1 MKNIYQSRAV
11 AAPPELPSTAV
22 EGYPSNGSSTGGQLA
37 TVPGAYW
44 YYMINE
50 ELMNAII
57 GGGVNPEPTKLN
69 QLDLAIKNQLQKLSE
84 AMEQKMANLSTQLAQ
99 QGIPTGFI
107 CAAGAVG
114 SYDFWLP
121 CDGKA
126 VSRTSYAKLF
136 SVIGT
141 TYGAGDG
148 ATTFNV
154 PDLRGEFLRG
164 LDQGRGVDS
173 GRTVGS
179 RQGDAMRNLKGVHG
193 GHAFKYG
200 DPNKVSGPFK
210 FENVTN
216 GGAGAT
222 TNCSVYE
229 MTFDASRQVP
239 TANEFR
245 PRNVAVPYYIH
256 I

>member
-44 YYMINE
+44 YYMITE

-84 AMEQKMANLSTQLAQ
+84 AMEQKMADLSTQLAQ

-179 RQGDAMRNLKGVHG
+179 RQGDAMRNITGQFGAINYWDTSGVFTTGNPRGIG
-193 GHAFKYG
+193 GT
-200 DPNKVSGPFK
+200 SGRNPDSQI
-210 FENVTN
+210 N
-216 GGAGAT
+216 
-222 TNCSVYE
+222 
-229 MTFDASRQVP
+229 FDISRQVP